1 MPGQPEGQLPAG
13 HSIDHMLRG
22 GVDTQLALTRLADM
36 KANILITIAALE
48 VTFTLPWYTVESLSL
63 PVLMLDVFGI
73 AAILFAVLASK
84 PRVPKLTSGAATVES
99 RSFTVLFFG
108 NIASLTQEEYEKQ
121 IGQLVASPQNVYNHI
136 ARNLHGMG
144 TVLQKKYYFLN
155 LAYISFITGILLAIV
170 PLLFGVEVSWF
181 APR

>member
-1 MPGQPEGQLPAG
+1 MVGQPDGQSQAG
-13 HSIDHMLRG
+13 HAIDHMLRG

-36 KANILITIAALE
+36 KANILITIAALV

-63 PVLMLDVFGI
+63 PVLMLDIFGI
-73 AAILFAVLASK
+73 GAILFAVLASK
-84 PRVPKLTSGAATVES
+84 PRVPKLVRGRATTES
-99 RSFTVLFFG
+99 SSFTVLFFG
-108 NIASLTQEEYEKQ
+108 NIASLTQEEYEQ
-121 IGQLVASPQNVYNHI
+121 EVGRLVASPESVYNHI

-144 TVLQKKYYFLN
+144 SVLQKKYYFLN

-181 APR
+181 TAR

>member
-1 MPGQPEGQLPAG
+1 MQGQPEGQPQAG
-13 HSIDHMLRG
+13 HAIDHMLRG

-36 KANILITIAALE
+36 KANILITIAALV

-63 PVLMLDVFGI
+63 PVLMLDIFGI
-73 AAILFAVLASK
+73 GAIMFSVLASK
-84 PRVPKLTSGAATVES
+84 PRVPKLAPGSATVES
-99 RSFTVLFFG
+99 RAFTVLFFG
-108 NIASLTQEEYEKQ
+108 NIASLSQEEYEREV
-121 IGQLVASPQNVYNHI
+121 GRLVGSPQEIYNHI

-170 PLLFGVEVSWF
+170 PLLLGVEVRWF
-181 APR
+181 SGG